1 MASALRAA
9 GVGVEIYP
17 ESAKLKKQFEY
28 ADRKSISFLSITGAN
43 EMEAGQVNLKN
54 LVSGEQKAFPV
65 ADVEGMLAFLG
76 R

>member
-1 MASALRAA
+1 
-9 GVGVEIYP
+9 
-17 ESAKLKKQFEY
+17 
-28 ADRKSISFLSITGAN
+28 
-43 EMEAGQVNLKN
+43 MEAGQVNLKN